1 MMMPAVGWV
10 EGRFVT
16 ASTCQN
22 PPRNPTKSVN
32 VGFRCGNN
40 PQRAPE
46 EPLNQTKLTPH
57 HCGEQEKGVVF
68 QPACGLKNNAEKK
81 FFPLPSAA
89 QQREG
94 AGGMGFCRREN
105 A

>member
-22 PPRNPTKSVN
+22 PPQNPSRSVN

-46 EPLNQTKLTPH
+46 EPLNPTKLTPH

-68 QPACGLKNNAEKK
+68 QPASGLKNNAEKN
-81 FFPLPSAA
+81 FFPFPLLLRSSSSGKGP
-89 QQREG
+89 G
-94 AGGMGFCRREN
+94 
-105 A
+105 